1 MFDDGLVYLDNIIKI
16 KVQQNMG
23 AFPKAISLNCN
34 SNEDN
39 NMVHVTWPQHMCI
52 VPSHTC
58 FTSHY
63 FWHTS
68 ATCNVLDS

>member
-1 MFDDGLVYLDNIIKI
+1 
-16 KVQQNMG
+16 MG
-23 AFPKAISLNCN
+23 ALPDAISLNCH
-34 SNEDN
+34 SNEDS

-68 ATCNVLDS
+68 VTCNVLDS